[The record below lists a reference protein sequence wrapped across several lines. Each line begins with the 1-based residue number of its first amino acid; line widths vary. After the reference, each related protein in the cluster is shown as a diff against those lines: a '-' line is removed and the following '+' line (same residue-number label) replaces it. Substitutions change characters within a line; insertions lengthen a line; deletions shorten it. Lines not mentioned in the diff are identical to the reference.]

1 MELKS
6 KYGEF
11 FEYYHFLNSTKYTET
26 ITLYDPE
33 RKRPLTLPNEDIEWR
48 ALNKDDFIS
57 NTSVFLTK
65 NFVVMGVR

>member
-11 FEYYHFLNSTKYTET
+11 FEYYHFLNSTKETET

-48 ALNKDDFIS
+48 GSIQKNKNI
-57 NTSVFLTK
+57 TK